1 MDKAN
6 TALESVNIIWAAKQ
20 TAENEKYNQAAMN
33 VKRVKFY
40 WIKERHNPQLGVYYV
55 RMGQISV
62 REANQHDNP
71 LYGHN
76 ILHRYETQEQY
87 DAELARLE
95 REGCS
100 IYDSAGYDVKAKAWI
115 IRI

>member
-1 MDKAN
+1 
-6 TALESVNIIWAAKQ
+6 
-20 TAENEKYNQAAMN
+20 MN
-33 VKRVKFY
+33 VKRVKSY

-55 RMGQISV
+55 RMGQISA

-87 DAELARLE
+87 DAELTRLE

-115 IRI
+115 IKTV